1 MSATYREAVAVFDS
15 AETLDAAVFTLET
28 HGFDRAAF
36 SLLASEEAVEQKL
49 GHRYQLVKEVEDDP
63 AAPRDTF
70 YSRISRLEATYL
82 PAPALAAIGGL
93 MFTGATVALPAVI
106 AAGGGFVLGA
116 ALGGLIHRHYAT
128 RVKEQLERGGLVLWV
143 SLREAALE
151 EKALEILRAQGGHDV
166 HVHEMP
172 A

>member
-1 MSATYREAVAVFDS
+1 MSATYREAVGVFDS
-15 AETLDAAVFTLET
+15 SEALDAAVFALET

-36 SLLASEEAVEQKL
+36 SLLASEEAVEHRL
-49 GHRYQLVKEVEDDP
+49 GQRYRLVREMEDNM

-93 MFTGATVALPAVI
+93 MFAGGSVALPAVI

-116 ALGGLIHRHYAT
+116 ALGGLIHRHHAA
-128 RVKEQLERGGLVLWV
+128 RVRGQLERGGLLLWV
-143 SLREAALE
+143 GLRDADQED
-151 EKALEILRAQGGHDV
+151 KALEILRAQGGHDV
-166 HVHEMP
+166 HVHE
-172 A
+172 ARA

>member
-15 AETLDAAVFTLET
+15 AETLEAAVFALET

-36 SLLASEEAVEQKL
+36 SLLASEEAVTQKL
-49 GHRYQLVKEVEDDP
+49 GHRYQFVKEVEDDP
-63 AAPRDTF
+63 AVPRDTF

-106 AAGGGFVLGA
+106 AAGGGLVLGA
-116 ALGGLIHRHYAT
+116 ALGGLIHRHYVA

-143 SLREAALE
+143 GLREAALE
-151 EKALEILRAQGGHDV
+151 EKALEILRAHGGHDV
-166 HVHEMP
+166 HVHELP

>member
-15 AETLDAAVFTLET
+15 ADALDAAVFALET

-70 YSRISRLEATYL
+70 YSRVSRLEATYL

-93 MFTGATVALPAVI
+93 MFAGATVALPAVI
-106 AAGGGFVLGA
+106 AAGGGFLLGA
-116 ALGGLIHRHYAT
+116 ALGGLIHQHHAA

-143 SLREAALE
+143 GVRDAAQE
-151 EKALEILRAQGGHDV
+151 EKALQILREHSAHDV
-166 HVHEMP
+166 HAHEVRV
-172 A
+172 

>member
-1 MSATYREAVAVFDS
+1 MSATYREAVAVFDT
-15 AETLDAAVFTLET
+15 AEALDAAVFALET

-49 GHRYQLVKEVEDDP
+49 GHRYQLVKEMEDNP

-93 MFTGATVALPAVI
+93 MFAGATVALPAVI
-106 AAGGGFVLGA
+106 AAGGGFLLGA
-116 ALGGLIHRHYAT
+116 AMGGLIHHHHAA

-143 SLREAALE
+143 GVRDAAQE
-151 EKALEILRAQGGHDV
+151 EKALQILREHSAHDV
-166 HVHEMP
+166 HAHEVQL
-172 A
+172 